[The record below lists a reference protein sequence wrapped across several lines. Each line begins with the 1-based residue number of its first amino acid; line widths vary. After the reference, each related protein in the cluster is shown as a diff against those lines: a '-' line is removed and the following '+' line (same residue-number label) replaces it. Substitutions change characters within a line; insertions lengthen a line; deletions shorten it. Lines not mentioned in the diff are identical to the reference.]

1 MTALP
6 VLDAHQHFWDL
17 RAHQYPWLSSP
28 ARIPFR
34 YGDYGAICR
43 DYLPADYRADTAGY
57 EVVGTVHV
65 EAEIAHDKAVAE
77 TGWLEDLATREGLP
91 SACVVQ
97 ARLDRAEVDA
107 LLAAHAGHAVAR
119 GVRHKP
125 TAAAAPDRVERALPG
140 AMDDP
145 AWRRGYALLRRHGFS
160 FDLQAPWWHAGQA
173 AALAADFPDTLLI
186 IDHAFLPADRSAE
199 GLAGWRRALELLA
212 CQPNA
217 ALKISGL
224 GVAGRPW
231 PAAENAALIRD
242 AVSIMGWQRCLFAS
256 NFPVDSL
263 VASFGQV
270 LHAFLGAIADRPEH
284 QRRALLHDNAVRC
297 YRLDA
302 ATRANPP
309 RETLGGRHADQPG
322 DYALASPTTA

>member
-17 RAHQYPWLSSP
+17 RAHRYPWLSGP
-28 ARIPFR
+28 ARVPFR

-43 DYLPADYRADTAGY
+43 DYLPVDYRADAAGC
-57 EVVGTVHV
+57 EVVATVHV
-65 EAEIAHDKAVAE
+65 EAEIAHDEAEAE
-77 TGWLEDLATREGLP
+77 TGWLEDLAAREGLP

-97 ARLDRAEVDA
+97 ARLNHAEVDA
-107 LLAAHAGHAVAR
+107 LLAAQAGHAISR

-125 TAAAAPDRVERALPG
+125 TVASAPDRVERALPG

-145 AWRRGYALLRRHGFS
+145 AWRRGYALLGRHGFS

-173 AALAADFPDTLLI
+173 ASLAADFPDTLLI
-186 IDHAFLPADRSAE
+186 IDHTFLPADRSAE
-199 GLAGWRRALELLA
+199 GLAGWRRALELVA
-212 CQPNA
+212 RQPNV

-224 GVAGRPW
+224 GVAGQPW
-231 PAAENAALIRD
+231 PAAGNAALIRD
-242 AVSIMGWQRCLFAS
+242 AIAIMGWQRCLFAS

-270 LHAFLGAIADRPEH
+270 LRTFLDAIADRPEH
-284 QRRALLHDNAVRC
+284 QRRALLHDNAARC
-297 YRLDA
+297 YRIDV
-302 ATRANPP
+302 ATRPGAP
-309 RETLGGRHADQPG
+309 REPLGGHHADHP
-322 DYALASPTTA
+322 P